1 MAAIL
6 FADVEGYSH
15 LMQLDEERAARQL
28 GKFQELIREQVF
40 EHQGEIVNF
49 YGDGVLCI
57 FSNPVQA
64 VRCAI
69 SLQQEYRKEPE
80 VPVRMGI
87 HNGTVVVG
95 DDKVYG
101 HGVNLAA
108 RIEALGTS
116 GSILLSEQV
125 RDEIRNFPE
134 FQIRKLD
141 RVKVKNI
148 DKPVV
153 LYTLDHKDL
162 AKPSPEKIAQ
172 ASTGLKPRWRWIGPT
187 LLLLILAIIYFF
199 VQKSAEISS
208 DPTSLY
214 HLDESEIAI
223 RVFENNTMQDD
234 YEMIGKMA
242 ADWITHGIVENQ
254 IAPVISFQTLDTY
267 EDVTLAGIGP
277 KGILNRLS
285 GEVKVIE
292 GNYYVVDSTLIFQ
305 CSVMEHGTDRPLH
318 AFPKIE
324 CPIDRPL
331 EGIMQL
337 QDDVLGYWVTREK
350 GHLRS
355 DAPAFSAY
363 EYYLKAQD
371 VWAGDYAA
379 ADSFLT
385 KSIEIDP
392 DFMHARI
399 LQAHLYYNTG
409 DYKRLDELVG
419 QLEREID
426 PLNLIQSNMVIYLR
440 ALLSGDNRQ
449 IFETY
454 QREYATAPKD
464 LFKNTAM
471 MIIAT
476 NFVRRPEVA
485 IDLFPEIDP
494 ALLDY
499 SNCSYCVVRMEIMAS
514 ALLDLGRDQEVI
526 ELLEPIVDKTKRR
539 GPKIYL
545 IKAYFRTEQLDRV
558 EDLLSA
564 RGDEDHYLFF
574 LAAHEAQLLNL
585 RPQKELYARQAIK
598 RYESEETRNMKMLGR
613 CHFVLE
619 KFEDAQ
625 RCFLAVLEDNPG
637 DIFCMGKL
645 AAIAFENGDEAEAAQ
660 HLEKML
666 EAKREYDFGY
676 TYYFMAQANAQGG
689 RIEEA
694 FRLLKLAVKE
704 GDILSNI
711 DYENDPLLSDLHELS
726 EWKEIVEYWSTE

>member
-1 MAAIL
+1 MSTTRRLAAIL
-6 FADVEGYSH
+6 FADIEGYSH
-15 LMQLDEERAARQL
+15 LMQLDEERAAHQL
-28 GKFQELIREQVF
+28 GKFQELIREQVVG
-40 EHQGEIVNF
+40 HHGEIVNF

-57 FSNPVQA
+57 FNNPVQA

-134 FQIRKLD
+134 FQIRKIG

-162 AKPSPEKIAQ
+162 AKPGLEKIAQ
-172 ASTGLKPRWRWIGPT
+172 ASTGLKPGWRWIVPT

-208 DPTSLY
+208 DSTSLD

-331 EGIMQL
+331 DGIMRL
-337 QDDVLGYWVTREK
+337 QDDVLGYWVTLEK

-355 DAPAFSAY
+355 DAPSFTAY

-371 VWAGDYAA
+371 VWAGDYVA
-379 ADSFLT
+379 ADSLLT
-385 KSIEIDP
+385 RSIEIDP

-409 DYKRLDELVG
+409 DYTRLDQFVE
-419 QLEREID
+419 QLESRID
-426 PLNLIQSNMVIYLR
+426 PLNRVQSNLISYLR
-440 ALLSGDNRQ
+440 ALLSGDNRK

-476 NFVRRPEVA
+476 NFVRNPEIAVN
-485 IDLFPEIDP
+485 LFPEIDP
-494 ALLDY
+494 TLLDY
-499 SNCSYCVVRMEIMAS
+499 ANCSYCVVRMEIMAS
-514 ALLDLGRDQEVI
+514 ALLDLERDEEVI
-526 ELLEPIVDKTKRR
+526 ELLEPIVD
-539 GPKIYL
+539 
-545 IKAYFRTEQLDRV
+545 
-558 EDLLSA
+558 
-564 RGDEDHYLFF
+564 
-574 LAAHEAQLLNL
+574 
-585 RPQKELYARQAIK
+585 
-598 RYESEETRNMKMLGR
+598 
-613 CHFVLE
+613 
-619 KFEDAQ
+619 
-625 RCFLAVLEDNPG
+625 
-637 DIFCMGKL
+637 
-645 AAIAFENGDEAEAAQ
+645 
-660 HLEKML
+660 
-666 EAKREYDFGY
+666 
-676 TYYFMAQANAQGG
+676 
-689 RIEEA
+689 
-694 FRLLKLAVKE
+694 
-704 GDILSNI
+704 
-711 DYENDPLLSDLHELS
+711 
-726 EWKEIVEYWSTE
+726 